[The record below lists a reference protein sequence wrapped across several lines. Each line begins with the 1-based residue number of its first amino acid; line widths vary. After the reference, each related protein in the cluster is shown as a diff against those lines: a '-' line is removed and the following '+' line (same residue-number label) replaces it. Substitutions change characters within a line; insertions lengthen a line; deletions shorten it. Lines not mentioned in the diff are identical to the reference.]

1 MGSVRYSLGVRGPC
15 LVGSLHKAVLAPLLG
30 NWQTNTV
37 VSGWKRPLPKGPLPC
52 YNPSKWNQSGTMRPT
67 VASKRSPRF
76 SLSWVHRGVRLWRPS
91 HLKSS
96 ASLWQDKVAALF
108 LSMILMY
115 RQTVLCLHQSRRGM
129 LFFSFFFFL
138 FVRLT
143 QRQTRIG
150 KTGNVPCKYWTENTL
165 SASSVIRE
173 GSVNMQLFSKSWW
186 WRLYSADCCFFNGA
200 HLMLMTRGFKK
211 AFLG

>member
-1 MGSVRYSLGVRGPC
+1 MGSVRYSLGVQGPC

-37 VSGWKRPLPKGPLPC
+37 VSGRKRPLPEGPLPC

-91 HLKSS
+91 HLKAS
-96 ASLWQDKVAALF
+96 ASHWQDKVAAVF

-115 RQTVLCLHQSRRGM
+115 RQTVFCLYQSRGVM
-129 LFFSFFFFL
+129 LFFCFFL
-138 FVRLT
+138 F
-143 QRQTRIG
+143 
-150 KTGNVPCKYWTENTL
+150 
-165 SASSVIRE
+165 ASLKDKCVLGRPGMCLVNIEQKIPWVHPVSLERE
-173 GSVNMQLFSKSWW
+173 V
-186 WRLYSADCCFFNGA
+186 
-200 HLMLMTRGFKK
+200 
-211 AFLG
+211 